1 MCDVSDQES
10 LLETHLRVL
19 QGLVAGSL
27 CLAFARILDLQR
39 ESRCLFSIN
48 HIVWDFP
55 GGAVVKTPSVMR
67 ENLWVGEIASRKKW
81 QPIPVFLPGEFC

>member
-10 LLETHLRVL
+10 LLETHPRVL

-27 CLAFARILDLQR
+27 CLAFARILDLRR

-48 HIVWDFP
+48 HIVRDFP
-55 GGAVVKTPSVMR
+55 GGAIIKTPSVMR
-67 ENLWVGEIASRKKW
+67 ET
-81 QPIPVFLPGEFC
+81 